1 MFNIEDNLKKLPDS
15 PGVYLHKDKLGTII
29 YVGKAI
35 SLKSRV
41 RQYFQSSKN
50 MDSKVRAMVSNI
62 AEFEY
67 ITTGSE
73 MEALILECNLI
84 KKYMP
89 KYNVLLRDDKTY
101 PYIKVTTT
109 EPFPRIIKTRRIGR
123 EGDKYFGP
131 YSDVSAVNRTV
142 DLLNSVYRLKRCSP
156 ITFPAN
162 ATTCLNYHIHQC
174 DGICIGAADSLEY
187 QKRIESAMDF
197 LKGKTTNL
205 TTYLTDKMNAASET
219 MNYEEA
225 ARYRDYILAAASIHE
240 KQRVVLSDTHD
251 IDVVLLAGLHHVILF
266 YVREGK
272 LSGRDHFDLES
283 EMEETP
289 ESVLSAFLKQHYG
302 SQGMGPV
309 EILVQQNPEDHEIL
323 EEYLQNLWGRRVRI
337 HTPKKGEKKALL
349 DLTREDVS
357 QFSKNLEDREKNKK
371 DREQELH
378 VELTKLL
385 DRIAAANSTQ
395 SQTATQISKGTET
408 KKYRVEAYDLS
419 NTNGL
424 EAVGAMVVFRGMTAD
439 KKAYRRFRIR
449 TVEGPD
455 DYASLQEVLY
465 RRLKRAE
472 EGDPGFVE
480 VPSIILVDGG
490 AGHVHAA
497 KTVLEAMGVSLLV
510 AGIVKDDRHKTRGLV
525 YDIDGKP
532 IEENISDNPVL
543 FKYFGNIQEE
553 VHRFAIDYH
562 RGVRDKKSLGSVLD
576 QIEGIG
582 PTKRNGLLAFFG
594 SVDNIKNAGID
605 ELKKAPGIT
614 EKLAERIHEYFI

>member
-1 MFNIEDNLKKLPDS
+1 MFNIEENLKKLPDT

-41 RQYFQSSKN
+41 RQYFQSSRN
-50 MDSKVRAMVSNI
+50 MDSKVKAMVSNI

-109 EPFPRIIKTRRIGR
+109 EPFPRILKTRRVGR

-131 YSDVSAVNRTV
+131 YSDVSAVNQTV
-142 DLLNSVYRLKRCSP
+142 ELLNSVYRLKRCSP
-156 ITFPAN
+156 TSFSKN
-162 ATTCLNYHIHQC
+162 AVPCLNYHIRQC
-174 DGICIGAADSLEY
+174 DGICIGAADRTDY

-197 LKGKTTNL
+197 LRGKTTSL
-205 TTYLTDKMNAASET
+205 SAFLTDKMNAASDA

-225 ARYRDYILAAASIHE
+225 ARYRDFIHAAASIHE

-251 IDVVLLAGLHHVILF
+251 IDVVLMAGLHHVILF
-266 YVREGK
+266 YVRDGK
-272 LSGRDHFDLES
+272 LSGRDHFDLDS
-283 EMEETP
+283 EMDETA
-289 ESVLSAFLKQHYG
+289 ESVMSAFIKQHYG

-323 EEYLQNLWGRRVRI
+323 EKYLQNLWGRKVRI

-349 DLTREDVS
+349 DLTGDDVA
-357 QFSKNLEDREKNKK
+357 QFSKNLEDRESNK
-371 DREQELH
+371 REREKELH
-378 VELTKLL
+378 LELSKLMGRV
-385 DRIAAANSTQ
+385 DVPVSPSIPAEMASTIVKD
-395 SQTATQISKGTET
+395 SQKF
-408 KKYRVEAYDLS
+408 RVEAYDLS

-424 EAVGAMVVFRGMTAD
+424 EAVGAMVVFRDLTAD

-449 TVEGPD
+449 TVDGPD

-465 RRLKRAE
+465 RRLKRATM
-472 EGDPGFVE
+472 GDPGFVE
-480 VPSIILVDGG
+480 LPDLLLVDGG

-497 KTVLEAMGVSLLV
+497 KTVLEAMGRTLLV
-510 AGIVKDDRHKTRGLV
+510 AGMVKDDKHKTRGLI
-525 YDIDGKP
+525 YDVDGEP
-532 IEENISDNPVL
+532 REENISDNPVL
-543 FKYFGNIQEE
+543 FRYFGTIQEE

-562 RGVRDKKSLGSVLD
+562 RGVRDKKRLGSVLD

-582 PTKRNGLLAFFG
+582 PAKRNGLLAFFG
-594 SVDNIKNAGID
+594 SVDNIKNATVD

-614 EKLAERIHEYFI
+614 EKLAERIREYFV